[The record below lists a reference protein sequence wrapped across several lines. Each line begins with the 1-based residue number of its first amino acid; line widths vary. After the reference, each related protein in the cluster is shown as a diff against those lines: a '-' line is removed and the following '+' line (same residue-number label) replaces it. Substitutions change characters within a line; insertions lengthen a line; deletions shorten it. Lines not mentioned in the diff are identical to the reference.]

1 VKLCA
6 LICNYNSWELLVRC
20 AREVRRT
27 ESALPIVVVD
37 DSSSE
42 PCSPAD
48 LPPDIRFVRRER
60 RGGFASA
67 LNSGFAATDAD
78 LIVVFD
84 ADAYPLGE
92 FSQRVHRRFEES
104 STLAML
110 GFRSFDEKGA
120 ETPSTAGP
128 PESLEFIWGQRLA
141 AWSRRVIRGSTARPI
156 RIPVLAGVA
165 VRRSAFDAVGGFDE
179 NLAFLDVD
187 VDFGWRLIGSGW
199 RIEQDDELGI
209 FHVGGGSSLHT
220 GERVSCFYR
229 DRWWTLRKHSMLR
242 FPRLTRTFVQARLLL
257 EARVLEGLAGLSMGR
272 SSKYRGAAAG
282 RRQAVRLLHAARDG
296 GEKPDLPARPVA
308 LLDRSRRRRYGRR
321 SRESSG
327 SIDSR

>member
-1 VKLCA
+1 MKLCA

-27 ESALPIVVVD
+27 ESTLPIVVVD

-128 PESLEFIWGQRLA
+128 PEALEFIWGQRLA
-141 AWSRRVIRGSTARPI
+141 AWSRRVIRGSTARLK

-187 VDFGWRLIGSGW
+187 VDFGWRLERAGW
-199 RIEQDDELGI
+199 RVEQDNELKI

-220 GERVSCFYR
+220 GERVSSFYR
-229 DRWWTLRKHSMLR
+229 DRWWTLRKHSILR
-242 FPRLTRTFVQARLLL
+242 FPGLARRFVQTRLLV
-257 EARVLEGLAGLSMGR
+257 ETHVLEVLAGISR
-272 SSKYRGAAAG
+272 ERASKYRGAADG
-282 RRQAVRLLHAARDG
+282 RRKAIRFLRATREGAEESGLQ
-296 GEKPDLPARPVA
+296 GESA
-308 LLDRSRRRRYGRR
+308 
-321 SRESSG
+321 
-327 SIDSR
+327 